1 MELEARAQR
10 DAQNRWGDTALIV
23 ASRNGDLELVR
34 RLLEARASPNL
45 RNGQGAAAADIA
57 EARAFPAIV
66 KLFNRS

>member
-1 MELEARAQR
+1 
-10 DAQNRWGDTALIV
+10 
-23 ASRNGDLELVR
+23 VR